1 MRKLMALALLSLP
14 AHLIV
19 LAQETKL
26 WTEADRKYLLDNLT
40 RSRDELIRETKGLSL
55 AQWNFKE
62 SPERWSINQIVE
74 HIATWELLLDHEISR
89 GLTAGPQ
96 PELSKMARTDSEYVA
111 FILEEKP
118 HVTEEY
124 TKPFTFTIPMGLNE
138 GKNNLTWFLKM
149 RNESIEFV
157 TNTTEDL
164 RVYFLKPG
172 RGCTHQ
178 VYITLSGHT
187 DRHLKQIRKLKQHPS
202 YPNQ

>member
-1 MRKLMALALLSLP
+1 MKRLMAVALFSLP
-14 AHLIV
+14 VHLII

-26 WTEADRKYLLDNLT
+26 WTEADRKYLLDNLI
-40 RSRDELIRETKGLSL
+40 RSRDELICETKNLSP

-62 SPERWSINQIVE
+62 SGQRWSINEIVE

-96 PELSKMARTDSEYVA
+96 PQLSKMAKTDSEYVA
-111 FILEEKP
+111 FIMEEKP
-118 HVTEEY
+118 HVSDEY

-149 RNESIEFV
+149 RNESIDFI
-157 TNTTEDL
+157 TNTTKDL

-178 VYITLSGHT
+178 VYITLFGHA
-187 DRHLKQIRKLKQHPS
+187 DRHLRQIRKVKQHPS

>member
-1 MRKLMALALLSLP
+1 MKKLMALALVSLP
-14 AHLIV
+14 VYVIV

-26 WTEADRKYLLDNLT
+26 WTETDRKYLLDNLT
-40 RSRDELIRETKGLSL
+40 RSREELICETKNLSPR
-55 AQWNFKE
+55 QWNFKE

-111 FILEEKP
+111 FIMEEKP

-178 VYITLSGHT
+178 VYITLFGHT
-187 DRHLKQIRKLKQHPS
+187 DRHLRQIHKVKQHPS
-202 YPNQ
+202 YPKQ

>member
-1 MRKLMALALLSLP
+1 MKKLMALALLSLP
-14 AHLIV
+14 VHLVV

-111 FILEEKP
+111 FIMEEKP

-124 TKPFTFTIPMGLNE
+124 TKPFTFTIPM
-138 GKNNLTWFLKM
+138 
-149 RNESIEFV
+149 V
-157 TNTTEDL
+157 
-164 RVYFLKPG
+164 
-172 RGCTHQ
+172 
-178 VYITLSGHT
+178 
-187 DRHLKQIRKLKQHPS
+187 KQ
-202 YPNQ
+202 

>member
-1 MRKLMALALLSLP
+1 MKRLMAVALFSLP
-14 AHLIV
+14 VHLII

-26 WTEADRKYLLDNLT
+26 WTEADRKYLLDNLI
-40 RSRDELIRETKGLSL
+40 RSRDELICETKNLSP

-62 SPERWSINQIVE
+62 SGERWSINEIVE

-96 PELSKMARTDSEYVA
+96 PQLSKMAKPDSEYVA
-111 FILEEKP
+111 FIMEEKP
-118 HVTEEY
+118 HVSNEY

-149 RNESIEFV
+149 RNESIDFI
-157 TNTTEDL
+157 TNTTKDL

-178 VYITLSGHT
+178 VYITLFGHA
-187 DRHLKQIRKLKQHPS
+187 DRHLRQIRKVKQHPS